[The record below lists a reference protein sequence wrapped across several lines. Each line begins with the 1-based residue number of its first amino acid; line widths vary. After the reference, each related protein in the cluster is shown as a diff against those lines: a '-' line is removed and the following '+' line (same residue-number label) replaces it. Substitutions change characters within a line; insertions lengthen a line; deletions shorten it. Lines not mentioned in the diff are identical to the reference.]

1 MRKDF
6 GAKPWIY
13 PQVVFIIGT
22 YNEDGTPNA
31 MNAAWGGVGDTEQIF
46 MCISSTHKTTEN
58 ILRAKEFTVSLGTL
72 DQMVA
77 CDYVGLVSG
86 NDDPEKMART
96 GWHFSKASQVNA
108 PVIDELP
115 MTFECK
121 LISYNAHYGYL
132 FGEILNLSVDKRP
145 AVAAGFCGAEHEG
158 RLAGPRRGEETLC
171 GVFAARRGSKSRFV
185 GLACRFLQRMRGV
198 RAAFWEVLQIP

>member
-121 LISYNAHYGYL
+121 LISYIAHYGYL
-132 FGEILNLSVDKRP
+132 FGEILNLSVDKRI
-145 AVAAGFCGAEHEG
+145 
-158 RLAGPRRGEETLC
+158 LAGDKIDVDKLRPISFDGANGEYRVLGEKF
-171 GVFAARRGSKSRFV
+171 GDAFSV
-185 GLACRFLQRMRGV
+185 GLKLK
-198 RAAFWEVLQIP
+198 E